1 MDIRYV
7 LLNAF
12 RMSGSVRSVLNQAEA
27 MAAAG
32 HQVEIV
38 SAVRDRERMFFR
50 LPKGVRLTAL
60 VDTRTPDPDDGPAV
74 LVPRAEGQYRVLTRR
89 VEDAL
94 VAYLRSVPGGVLVGS
109 KPALNVLIGRYAPRS
124 VVRVGQEHR
133 NLAQRGP
140 ALRELIVREYP
151 RLDAVVTLTDADRR
165 DYEAAFRSAPARAD
179 GAGAADKPVVVA
191 IPNFLTA
198 WPGRRWWPRRPVVV
212 SAGRLSREKG
222 FDLLI
227 RAFLPVAR
235 DHPRWRLHIYG
246 GGRKEAALRE
256 RIARYELT
264 DSARLMGA
272 TPRLGRRLAAASL
285 FVLSSRAEGFPMV
298 LLEAMACGLP
308 VVSFDCPHG
317 PAEIIRPGRDGLLV
331 PPGDV
336 AGLSA
341 AMSRLIADP
350 DRRREMGA
358 AARARAAEFT
368 ASRTVPMWEHLF
380 QRLLDRTT
388 ADRQAADLAG
398 PARV

>member
-1 MDIRYV
+1 
-7 LLNAF
+7 
-12 RMSGSVRSVLNQAEA
+12 
-27 MAAAG
+27 
-32 HQVEIV
+32 
-38 SAVRDRERMFFR
+38 
-50 LPKGVRLTAL
+50 
-60 VDTRTPDPDDGPAV
+60 
-74 LVPRAEGQYRVLTRR
+74 
-89 VEDAL
+89 
-94 VAYLRSVPGGVLVGS
+94 
-109 KPALNVLIGRYAPRS
+109 

-165 DYEAAFRSAPARAD
+165 DYEAALRSAPARAD

-227 RAFLPVAR
+227 RAFRPVAR
-235 DHPRWRLHIYG
+235 DHPRWQLHIYG
-246 GGRKEAALRE
+246 GGRKETALRE

-272 TPRLGRRLAAASL
+272 SRRLDRRLAAASL

-350 DRRREMGA
+350 DQRREMGA

-368 ASRTVPMWEHLF
+368 ASGTVPMWERLF
-380 QRLLDRTT
+380 QRLLDRTA